1 MRISLRHRR
10 LGFGFGLMLGLLL
23 TGPAAVAQSADAP
36 AGWPD
41 QLALLARA
49 LVSDSDDPAADDERL
64 ASLLSADLIVRQMG
78 SSGYE
83 SAARLRQLTVGL
95 MPIAARA
102 YTWPATT
109 VATDLA
115 QDLGRCDSL
124 PQAIRG
130 QFCPRDDAQARRFNH
145 VASQWMASVLQ
156 PQPGQLVGVIVLWEP
171 LPPITTTLLLGTT
184 PEPKQPLFV
193 MVKAVAD
200 DDGTVRI
207 THLVYGDVRQAL
219 S

>member
-1 MRISLRHRR
+1 
-10 LGFGFGLMLGLLL
+10 MLGLLL
-23 TGPAAVAQSADAP
+23 AGPAAVAESADAP
-36 AGWPD
+36 AGWSD
-41 QLALLARA
+41 QVALLART
-49 LVSDSDDPAADDERL
+49 LVSDSDDPSADAERL
-64 ASLLSADLIVRQMG
+64 ARLLSPDLTVRQMG
-78 SSGYE
+78 SIGNE

-95 MPIAARA
+95 MPIATRA

-109 VATDLA
+109 IASDLA
-115 QDLGRCDSL
+115 QDLGKCDSL

-130 QFCPRDDAQARRFNH
+130 QFCPRDDAQARRFNQ
-145 VASQWMASVLQ
+145 VASQWMVNVLQ

-184 PEPKQPLFV
+184 PVPKQPLFV
-193 MVKAVAD
+193 MVKAIAAE
-200 DDGTVRI
+200 DGTFRI